1 MKQENRDRVICAM
14 GIIRAIKDMSQEP
27 IVNAMNDALGLLG
40 ATLVD
45 EDAVQENNTEPE
57 D

>member
-1 MKQENRDRVICAM
+1 MKQENRDRVICAR
-14 GIIRAIKDMSQEP
+14 GIIRAIKDMLQEP

-40 ATLVD
+40 ATLVQ
-45 EDAVQENNTEPE
+45 EDPVQENNAGPE

>member
-1 MKQENRDRVICAM
+1 MKQENRDRIVCAM

-40 ATLVD
+40 AVLVEKD
-45 EDAVQENNTEPE
+45 ENPE
-57 D
+57 E

>member
-1 MKQENRDRVICAM
+1 MKQENRDRIICAM

-40 ATLVD
+40 TALAS
-45 EDAVQENNTEPE
+45 EDGINEEQ
-57 D
+57 